1 MLVQYL
7 QHPVEILRYGGS
19 LAAGESTFCCHEIGD
34 ERPNLCEDR
43 VLSLRG
49 GPHHTAST
57 VGGIEFAHDVAG
69 LLKAVD
75 ENCRGCRGHVEP
87 TRKLD
92 RSECFAHHVL
102 HRIDLTR
109 VEFEATRYG
118 NAQLGHGLQHG
129 IQRFHDVR
137 GWPISGCAD
146 RGLRRGSDPTRI
158 TRQSS
163 DLQLV
168 SMSLERLA
176 TISRLRENQKL
187 PRRTIVRF
195 PTGHVARRRNA
206 FLMLGLVIVLVGLIF
221 AAPAP
226 TPAAALVSSG
236 LPTSY
241 QSAEAELRQQALPSE
256 GVAPAIVVYSREDGG
271 ALTQQDK
278 AAVTARAQALAPLGV
293 GGQGAPAVYSPDGKV
308 AIVSVPV
315 DTTNSDSIS
324 PKVAQ
329 IRTVAATD
337 LPAGLRAQVTGGPAI
352 TADLTKVFDGA
363 DTTLL
368 LATASVVAVL
378 LLITYR
384 SPWLWLVPLIVVG
397 IAEQTT
403 TKLVELLAPHAGIVV
418 DPAASGITSVLV
430 FGAATDYALLLI
442 ARYRDRLRQDDS
454 RFHAMQIGLRRT
466 SEPILASAAT
476 VTLSLL
482 ALLLAQQESLRA
494 IGFSSA
500 IGVIVAMLFG
510 LFVLP
515 AAMVVFGRGLFWPF
529 VPRVGDTAREGK
541 FWGRIGESVRRRP
554 NLIGI
559 GATLVL
565 LVLALGAIG
574 LQVGLSQNEQFR
586 VKPEAVLGQETL
598 ASAFPA
604 GSSAPATV
612 LTTPSSVAAVTAA
625 AKATPGVVSVTPG
638 PSAGNVA
645 QLQVVLS
652 AEPGSQQSFDEV
664 IALRA
669 SVGAVRGGEAVVGGD
684 TATRLDSK
692 DAATRDAK
700 VIIPIV
706 LVLVF
711 TVLVLLLRSLLAPV
725 LLVATV
731 LGTFFAALGAS
742 WWVFQHVLHY
752 PALDN
757 GVLILSFLFLVALG
771 VDYNIF
777 LATRAREEAMAS
789 NTRDGMLTALKA
801 TGGVITSAGI
811 LLAAV
816 FAVLG
821 VLPLIALAQ
830 VGLIVCIGVLLDTLL
845 VRTVLVPALAF
856 IFGERFWWPAHVD
869 GRGHHDADGALLI
882 DEAVAAPAS

>member
-1 MLVQYL
+1 M
-7 QHPVEILRYGGS
+7 
-19 LAAGESTFCCHEIGD
+19 
-34 ERPNLCEDR
+34 
-43 VLSLRG
+43 
-49 GPHHTAST
+49 
-57 VGGIEFAHDVAG
+57 
-69 LLKAVD
+69 
-75 ENCRGCRGHVEP
+75 
-87 TRKLD
+87 
-92 RSECFAHHVL
+92 
-102 HRIDLTR
+102 
-109 VEFEATRYG
+109 
-118 NAQLGHGLQHG
+118 
-129 IQRFHDVR
+129 
-137 GWPISGCAD
+137 
-146 RGLRRGSDPTRI
+146 
-158 TRQSS
+158 
-163 DLQLV
+163 
-168 SMSLERLA
+168 
-176 TISRLRENQKL
+176 
-187 PRRTIVRF
+187 RF

-206 FLMLGLVIVLVGLIF
+206 FLLLGFVLVLVGAVF
-221 AAPAP
+221 AAPKP

-241 QSAEAELRQQALPSE
+241 QSAEAELRQNTLPSE
-256 GVAPAIVVYSREDGG
+256 GVAPAIVVYSREDGA

-278 AAVTARAQALAPLGV
+278 DAVAARAVALAPLGV
-293 GGQGAPAVYSPDGKV
+293 GGQAAPPTYSPDGTV
-308 AIVSVPV
+308 AIVAVPV
-315 DTTNSDSIS
+315 DTTKDAAVS
-324 PKVAQ
+324 PKVTE
-329 IRTVAATD
+329 IRQVAAAD
-337 LPAGLRAQVTGGPAI
+337 LPDGLRAQVTGGPAI
-352 TADLTKVFDGA
+352 IADLTAVFDGA

-368 LATASVVAVL
+368 IATASVVAVL

-384 SPWLWLVPLIVVG
+384 SPWLWLVPLVVVG
-397 IAEQTT
+397 VAEQTT
-403 TKLVELLAPHAGIVV
+403 TKLVELIAPHFGIVV

-482 ALLLAQQESLRA
+482 ALLLAQQENLRA

-500 IGVIVAMLFG
+500 VGVIVAMLFG

-529 VPRVGDTAREGK
+529 VPRVGDEPREGK
-541 FWGRIGESVRRRP
+541 FWGRIGEAVRRRP

-565 LVLALGAIG
+565 VVLALGAVG

-598 ASAFPA
+598 SSAFPA

-612 LTTPSSVAAVTAA
+612 LTTPASVAAVTAA
-625 AKATPGVVSVTPG
+625 AKASPGVVSVTPG

-645 QLQVVLS
+645 QLDVVLS
-652 AEPGSQQSFDEV
+652 AEPGSEQSYEEV
-664 IALRA
+664 RALRDA
-669 SVGAVRGGEAVVGGD
+669 VGAVPGADAVVGGD

-692 DAATRDAK
+692 DAALRDAK

-711 TVLVLLLRSLLAPV
+711 TVLVLLLRSFLAPV

-742 WWVFQHVLHY
+742 WWIFQHVLGY

-757 GVLILSFLFLVALG
+757 SVLLLSFLFLVALG

-856 IFGERFWWPAHVD
+856 VFGERFWWPAHVD
-869 GRGHHDADGALLI
+869 GRGHHDADGALVMDDVL
-882 DEAVAAPAS
+882 A

>member
-1 MLVQYL
+1 
-7 QHPVEILRYGGS
+7 
-19 LAAGESTFCCHEIGD
+19 
-34 ERPNLCEDR
+34 
-43 VLSLRG
+43 
-49 GPHHTAST
+49 
-57 VGGIEFAHDVAG
+57 
-69 LLKAVD
+69 
-75 ENCRGCRGHVEP
+75 
-87 TRKLD
+87 
-92 RSECFAHHVL
+92 
-102 HRIDLTR
+102 
-109 VEFEATRYG
+109 
-118 NAQLGHGLQHG
+118 
-129 IQRFHDVR
+129 
-137 GWPISGCAD
+137 
-146 RGLRRGSDPTRI
+146 
-158 TRQSS
+158 
-163 DLQLV
+163 
-168 SMSLERLA
+168 
-176 TISRLRENQKL
+176 
-187 PRRTIVRF
+187 VRF

-206 FLMLGLVIVLVGLIF
+206 FLLLGLVVLLVGVIF

-236 LPTSY
+236 LPSSY
-241 QSAEAELRQQALPSE
+241 QSAEAELRQNTLPSE

-271 ALTQQDK
+271 TLNPQDK
-278 AAVTARAQALAPLGV
+278 DAVAARATALAPLGV
-293 GGQGAPAVYSPDGKV
+293 GGQASPPVYSPDGKV

-315 DTTNSDSIS
+315 DTTVDEAVS
-324 PKVAQ
+324 PKVAE
-329 IRTVAATD
+329 IRTTAAAD
-337 LPAGLRAQVTGGPAI
+337 LPAGMIAQVTGGPAI
-352 TADLTKVFDGA
+352 VADLTKVFEGA

-368 LATASVVAVL
+368 LATASVVAIL

-384 SPWLWLVPLIVVG
+384 SPWLWLVPLFVVAL
-397 IAEQTT
+397 AEQTT
-403 TKLVELLAPHAGIVV
+403 LKLVELLAPSAGIVT
-418 DPAASGITSVLV
+418 DPAATGITSVLV

-442 ARYRDRLRQDDS
+442 ARYRDQLRKDES
-454 RFHAMQIGLRRT
+454 RFHAMQFALRRT
-466 SEPILASAAT
+466 SEPIIASAAT
-476 VTLSLL
+476 VTLALL

-494 IGFSSA
+494 IGFASA
-500 IGVIVAMLFG
+500 VGVVVAMLSG

-529 VPRVGDTAREGK
+529 VPRVGDAVREGK

-554 NLIGI
+554 NLVGI

-565 LVLALGAIG
+565 VALALGAVGVQI
-574 LQVGLSQNEQFR
+574 GLSQNEQFR
-586 VKPEAVLGQETL
+586 VQPEAVLGQETL
-598 ASAFPA
+598 ANSFPA

-612 LTTPSSVAAVTAA
+612 LTTPASIEAVTAA
-625 AKATPGVVSVTPG
+625 AKATPGVVSVTSG
-638 PSAGNVA
+638 PSTADVA
-645 QLQVVLS
+645 QLDVVLS
-652 AEPGSQQSFDEV
+652 AEPGTTQSYDEV
-664 IALRA
+664 RALRDA
-669 SVGAVRGGEAVVGGD
+669 VGAVPGADAVVGGD

-706 LVLVF
+706 LLLVF
-711 TVLVLLLRSLLAPV
+711 SVLVLLLRSVLAPV

-742 WWVFQHVLHY
+742 WWIFQNVLGY

-777 LATRAREEAMAS
+777 LATRAREEALVS

-845 VRTVLVPALAF
+845 VRTVLVPSLAF

-869 GRGHHDADGALLI
+869 GRDRKN
-882 DEAVAAPAS
+882 AAPPLVVDDVVTSSRN